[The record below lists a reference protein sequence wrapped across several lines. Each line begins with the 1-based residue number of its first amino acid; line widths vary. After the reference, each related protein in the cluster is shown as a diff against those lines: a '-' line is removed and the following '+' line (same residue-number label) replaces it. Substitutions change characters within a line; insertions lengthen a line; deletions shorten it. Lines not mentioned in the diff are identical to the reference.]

1 MRRVVLE
8 QENYLAASA
17 SLRSARLVCAGSDSQ
32 SSMEA
37 CMQRTVSLKRC
48 SLAIALAAAVLMSPA
63 AGVAQLGGIIPTPP
77 PIPTPVPIPTLT
89 PPSTTASS
97 VTGSASA
104 ISTTI
109 LGMTTEL
116 GSTGTLSG
124 VNDSRDASMVVGSL
138 PAGLSGETLSASTI
152 SWADQVASRASLANL
167 NMTVAGIGIRAD
179 LVMAQASQAL
189 GAAGSG
195 SSTISNLAI
204 GGLPINVTGAPN
216 QTVAIPGGLVTIN
229 EQTNSSTGAAGWQ
242 SMCRSLTRVG
252 AGVMTCGES
261 RNVFDASPVSG

>member
-1 MRRVVLE
+1 ME
-8 QENYLAASA
+8 ECAACPRARKLSRGERFS
-17 SLRSARLVCAGSDSQ
+17 SLCAFGVRAGSDSQ

-63 AGVAQLGGIIPTPP
+63 ASVAQLGGILPAPTP
-77 PIPTPVPIPTLT
+77 IPIPTLT
-89 PPSTTASS
+89 PPTSSASS

-104 ISTTI
+104 VSATLLGLTTA
-109 LGMTTEL
+109 L

-138 PAGLSGETLSASTI
+138 PVGLAGETLSASTI
-152 SWADQVASRASLANL
+152 SWADQVASEASLANL
-167 NMTVAGIGIRAD
+167 NMTVAGIGITAD

-195 SSTISNLAI
+195 SSTISNL
-204 GGLPINVTGAPN
+204 
-216 QTVAIPGGLVTIN
+216 
-229 EQTNSSTGAAGWQ
+229 
-242 SMCRSLTRVG
+242 
-252 AGVMTCGES
+252 
-261 RNVFDASPVSG
+261 

>member
-1 MRRVVLE
+1 
-8 QENYLAASA
+8 
-17 SLRSARLVCAGSDSQ
+17 
-32 SSMEA
+32 
-37 CMQRTVSLKRC
+37 MQRTVSLKRC

-63 AGVAQLGGIIPTPP
+63 ASVAQLGGILPTPP
-77 PIPTPVPIPTLT
+77 PIPTLT

-104 ISTTI
+104 VSTTI
-109 LGMTTEL
+109 LGITTAL

-138 PAGLSGETLSASTI
+138 PTGVSAETLSASAI
-152 SWADQVASRASLANL
+152 SWADQVDSEASLANL
-167 NMTVAGIGIRAD
+167 NMTVGGVGITAD
-179 LVMAQASQAL
+179 LVMAQASQVL

-204 GGLPINVTGAPN
+204 GGVPVSVTGAPN

-229 EQTNSSTGAAGWQ
+229 EQTISATGAAVVNAVHV
-242 SMCRSLTRVG
+242 TV
-252 AGVMTCGES
+252 AGVAD
-261 RNVFDASPVSG
+261 VVIASATAGIS